1 VTRRLLALLMVGLV
15 AMSTGGC
22 AGVPN
27 SSAPQAIG
35 TVERP
40 QPKSLPKPTPG
51 MDPDQLLR
59 EFLKATADPANR
71 HLAARQFL
79 TESASNDWD
88 DQGSALLIDK
98 VVFVETRTPERV
110 SVTMKADMLGSLSDI
125 GVFETADGQLP
136 DPGPIELIQTADG

>member
-1 VTRRLLALLMVGLV
+1 MIRRLVIGTMAGLFAV
-15 AMSTGGC
+15 LPAGC

-40 QPKSLPKPTPG
+40 APKSLPEPSPA
-51 MDPDQLLR
+51 MDPDEVLR

-79 TESASNDWD
+79 TESASKP
-88 DQGSALLIDK
+88 A
-98 VVFVETRTPERV
+98 F
-110 SVTMKADMLGSLSDI
+110 
-125 GVFETADGQLP
+125 
-136 DPGPIELIQTADG
+136 